1 MLVPR
6 RSALAICVAA
16 SIASLVVIP
25 GCGGSGDAASTAPAV
40 EAADAVYTNAKVVT
54 VDDKNSLAEAFA
66 VKDGRFMAV
75 GSSADVSKLVGPS
88 TKVVNM
94 GGRTVLPGLV
104 DGHIHDA
111 GGGPNIDLSKTRSI
125 AELLDAI
132 RVAVAAAPAG
142 KLLESNPD
150 WYHAQLNERRM
161 PTLAELDSV
170 APNNPLVVH
179 RGGLT
184 SILNSAALAQFN
196 ITAAT
201 PQPVG
206 GIIDKDGNGNLTG
219 VLINAAQNL
228 VTLPPAPA
236 FDAAAL
242 ATWQSKL
249 NALGVTSV
257 RVPGSFTGSDVPTV
271 YGLIRQLQKD
281 GKLNLRFQ
289 LLLDS
294 RVNTAAKAQA
304 IRTAAKLPAGSGDD
318 WVRIWGVKTYIDG
331 GFEGGFMTQ
340 PYAEPYGKGG
350 TYYGLPLVTAQEH
363 KDVVSDWAASNYRVA
378 VHVVGDAALDLVLG
392 VWEQL
397 DQAKPGAVKGWT
409 IEHAFVVRPDQYAR
423 LRALGVKLSV
433 QTHLYYA
440 APVIAQQWGRAR
452 TEQVT
457 PVKTFMDE
465 GFTLTGGSDSP
476 LVLNPFV
483 SMYHFITRDTINDGV
498 YGADQ
503 RIDRVAALRMYTINF
518 AKLNNEAASKGSIE
532 AGKFADFVAIG
543 SDFMTI
549 PEAEIKNVKVAAT
562 YVSGREVYKADGVQF
577 GTAP

>member
-1 MLVPR
+1 MLMLR
-6 RSALAICVAA
+6 RNALAVCVAM
-16 SIASLVVIP
+16 SIAALAAIP
-25 GCGGSGDAASTAPAV
+25 GCGGGNDGPV
-40 EAADAVYTNAKVVT
+40 DAADAVYTNAKVLT
-54 VDDKNSLAEAFA
+54 VDDKNSVSEAFA
-66 VKDGRFMAV
+66 VKGGRFVAV
-75 GSSADVSKLVGPS
+75 GANVDIIKRVGPN
-88 TKVVNM
+88 TKVINL
-94 GGRTVLPGLV
+94 GGRTVVPGLV

-132 RVAVAAAPAG
+132 RSAVATAPPG

-170 APNNPLVVH
+170 APNTPLVVH

-184 SILNSAALAQFN
+184 SILNSVALAQFN
-196 ITAAT
+196 ITAST
-201 PQPVG
+201 PQPTG
-206 GIIDKDGNGNLTG
+206 GIIDKDSNGNLTG

-228 VTLPPAPA
+228 VTLPAAPA

-242 ATWQSKL
+242 QAMQAKL

-257 RVPGSFTGSDVPTV
+257 RVAGSFTGSNVPTV
-271 YGLIRQLQKD
+271 HGLIRQLQKD

-304 IRTAAKLPAGSGDD
+304 IRTAANLPPGSGDD
-318 WVRIWGVKTYIDG
+318 WARVWGTKTYIDG

-340 PYAEPYGKGG
+340 AYAEPYGKGG
-350 TYYGLPLVTAQEH
+350 TYFGLPLVTAQEH
-363 KDVVSDWAASNYRVA
+363 KDVVSEWAANNYRVA
-378 VHVVGDAALDLVLG
+378 VHVVGDAALDQVLG

-397 DQAKPGAVKGWT
+397 DKAKPGAVKDWT

-423 LRALGVKLSV
+423 MRALGVKVSV

-452 TEQVT
+452 AEQVT

-476 LVLNPFV
+476 LVLSPFV
-483 SMYHFITRDTINDGV
+483 SMYHFITRDTINDGI
-498 YGADQ
+498 YGANQ
-503 RIDRVAALRMYTINF
+503 RADRVAVLRMFTINF
-518 AKLNNEAASKGSIE
+518 ARLNNESSRKGSIE
-532 AGKFADFVAIG
+532 AGKLADFVALK
-543 SDFMTI
+543 SDFLTV
-549 PEAEIKNVKVAAT
+549 PEAEIKNVLVAAT
-562 YVSGREVYKADGVQF
+562 YVDGREVYKAADVQF
-577 GTAP
+577 GSKP

>member
-1 MLVPR
+1 MFMPR
-6 RSALAICVAA
+6 RNVLAVCVAMSIAALAA
-16 SIASLVVIP
+16 IP
-25 GCGGSGDAASTAPAV
+25 GCGGGNDVSV
-40 EAADAVYTNAKVVT
+40 EAADAVYTNAKVLT
-54 VDDKNSLAEAFA
+54 VDDKNAVSEAFA
-66 VKDGRFMAV
+66 VKSGRFAAV
-75 GSSADVSKLVGPS
+75 GANADILKRVGPN
-88 TKVVNM
+88 TKVINL
-94 GGRTVLPGLV
+94 GGRTVVPGLV

-132 RVAVAAAPAG
+132 RSAVASAPPG

-170 APNNPLVVH
+170 APKTPLVLH

-184 SILNSAALAQFN
+184 SILNSVALAQFN
-196 ITAAT
+196 INAST
-201 PQPVG
+201 PQPTG
-206 GIIDKDGNGNLTG
+206 GIIDKDSSGKLTG

-242 ATWQSKL
+242 QAFQAKL

-271 YGLIRQLQKD
+271 HGLIRQLQKD

-294 RVNTAAKAQA
+294 RVNTAAKARA
-304 IRTAAKLPAGSGDD
+304 IRTAANLPPGSGDD
-318 WVRIWGVKTYIDG
+318 WARIWGAKTYIDG

-350 TYYGLPLVTAQEH
+350 TYFGLPLVTAQEH
-363 KDVVSDWAASNYRVA
+363 KDVVSEWAASNYRVA
-378 VHVVGDAALDLVLG
+378 VHVVGDAALDQVLG

-397 DQAKPGAVKGWT
+397 DKAKPGTVKDWT

-423 LRALGVKLSV
+423 MRALGVKVSV

-452 TEQVT
+452 AEQVT
-457 PVKTFMDE
+457 PVKTLMDE

-476 LVLNPFV
+476 LVLSPFV
-483 SMYHFITRDTINDGV
+483 SMYHFITRDTINDGI
-498 YGADQ
+498 YGANQ
-503 RIDRVAALRMYTINF
+503 RADRVAVLRMFTINF
-518 AKLNNEAASKGSIE
+518 ARLNNESASKGSIE
-532 AGKFADFVAIG
+532 AGKLADFVALK
-543 SDFMTI
+543 SDFLTV
-549 PEAEIKNVKVAAT
+549 PEAEIKNVRVAAT
-562 YVSGREVYKADGVQF
+562 YVDGREVYKAADVQF
-577 GTAP
+577 GSTP

>member
-1 MLVPR
+1 MLMPR
-6 RSALAICVAA
+6 RNALAICIAA
-16 SIASLVVIP
+16 SIAALVTIP
-25 GCGGSGDAASTAPAV
+25 GCGGGSDGSATLPLD
-40 EAADAVYTNAKVVT
+40 AADAVYTNAKVVT
-54 VDDKNSLAEAFA
+54 VDDKNSVTEAFA
-66 VKDGRFMAV
+66 VKDGRFVAV
-75 GSSADVSKLVGPS
+75 GANTEILSRVGPA
-88 TKVVNM
+88 TKVVNL

-132 RVAVAAAPAG
+132 RSAVAAAPAG
-142 KLLESNPD
+142 KLLETNPD
-150 WYHAQLNERRM
+150 WYHAQLDERRM

-184 SILNSAALAQFN
+184 SILNSVALAKFN
-196 ITAAT
+196 ITAST
-201 PQPVG
+201 PQPTG
-206 GIIDKDGNGNLTG
+206 GIIDKDINGNLTG

-242 ATWQSKL
+242 QIWQAKL

-271 YGLIRQLQKD
+271 HGLIRQLQRD

-294 RVNTAAKAQA
+294 RVDTAAKAQA
-304 IRTAAKLPAGSGDD
+304 IRTAANLPPGSGDD
-318 WVRIWGVKTYIDG
+318 WARIWGVKTYIDG

-350 TYYGLPLVTAQEH
+350 TYSGLPLVTAQEH
-363 KDVVSDWAASNYRVA
+363 KDVVSEWAANNYRVA

-397 DQAKPGAVKGWT
+397 DRAKPGAVKDWT

-423 LRALGVKLSV
+423 MRALGVKLSV

-440 APVIAQQWGRAR
+440 APVIAQQWGRSRA
-452 TEQVT
+452 EQVT

-498 YGADQ
+498 YGANQ
-503 RIDRVAALRMYTINF
+503 RVDRVAVLRMFTINF

-532 AGKFADFVAIG
+532 AGKLADFVALK
-543 SDFMTI
+543 SDFMTV
-549 PEAEIKNVKVAAT
+549 PEAEIKNVRVAAT
-562 YVSGREVYKADGVQF
+562 YVDGREVYKAADVQF
-577 GTAP
+577 GSTP

>member
-1 MLVPR
+1 MLMPR
-6 RSALAICVAA
+6 RNALAICIAV
-16 SIASLVVIP
+16 SIAALVTIP
-25 GCGGSGDAASTAPAV
+25 GCGGGSNGYAV
-40 EAADAVYTNAKVVT
+40 PLVDAADAVYTNAKVVT
-54 VDDKNSLAEAFA
+54 VDDKNSVTEAFA
-66 VKDGRFMAV
+66 VKGGRFMAV
-75 GSSADVSKLVGPS
+75 GTNTEILTRVGPA
-88 TKVVNM
+88 TKVVNL

-104 DGHIHDA
+104 DGHIHDV

-125 AELLDAI
+125 SELLDAI
-132 RVAVAAAPAG
+132 RRAVATAPPG
-142 KLLESNPD
+142 KLLETNPD

-184 SILNSAALAQFN
+184 SILNSVALAKFN
-196 ITAAT
+196 ITAST
-201 PQPVG
+201 PQPTG
-206 GIIDKDGNGNLTG
+206 GIIDKDSNGNLTG

-236 FDAAAL
+236 FDATAL
-242 ATWQSKL
+242 QAWQAKL
-249 NALGVTSV
+249 NALGVTSA
-257 RVPGSFTGSDVPTV
+257 RVAGSFTGSNVPTV
-271 YGLIRQLQKD
+271 YGLVRQLQKD
-281 GKLNLRFQ
+281 SKLNLRFQ

-294 RVNTAAKAQA
+294 RVNTAAQAKA
-304 IRTAAKLPAGSGDD
+304 IRTAANLPPGSGDD
-318 WVRIWGVKTYIDG
+318 WVRIWGAKTYIDG

-350 TYYGLPLVTAQEH
+350 TYFGLPLVTAQEH
-363 KDVVSDWAASNYRVA
+363 KDVVSEWATNNYRVA
-378 VHVVGDAALDLVLG
+378 VHVVGDAALDQVLG

-397 DQAKPGAVKGWT
+397 NQAKPGAVKDWT

-423 LRALGVKLSV
+423 MRALGVKLSV

-452 TEQVT
+452 ADQVT

-498 YGADQ
+498 YGVNQ
-503 RIDRVAALRMYTINF
+503 RVDRIAVLRMFTINF
-518 AKLNNEAASKGSIE
+518 ALLNNESASKGSIE
-532 AGKFADFVAIG
+532 AGKLADFVALK
-543 SDFMTI
+543 SDYMTV
-549 PEAEIKNVKVAAT
+549 PEAEIKNVSVAAT
-562 YVSGREVYKADGVQF
+562 YVDGRQVFKDAGVEF
-577 GTAP
+577 GSTP